1 MRACNPVTGS
11 FWKHGEKSEPQK
23 FDAMLNGVRVL
34 TI

>member
-1 MRACNPVTGS
+1 MRAYNSVTGS
-11 FWKHGEKSEPQK
+11 FWKHGEK